1 MTSRPRALGRT
12 ILVAVVA
19 VLAFASTAIAAT
31 PGSLDPSFAGGVASA
46 ASGTQLFG
54 VAVQSNGVVVAAG
67 QSGGSVL
74 VQRFTSAGALAGTYV
89 GGGGVAQAAAAQ
101 PDGKVVVAGSSGGM
115 FAERFNADG
124 SVDSSFGSGGVA
136 RVPALGSSA
145 VAYGVAVAPGGKIV
159 VAGTIGG
166 PDTRIAVARFNANG
180 TLDTSFGSGGSLQL
194 DLGLPYEA
202 AQGVAVQ
209 PDGKVVLVGREQG
222 STTYE
227 FFNGLII
234 RLNTNGGLDGS
245 FAGSGVVSYH
255 DQHVSSGY
263 DALNAVAIQT
273 DGKIVAAGSSVG
285 GPYAVFLRLNTN
297 GSYDSTFASAGEADL
312 SAGTFTSIPTGA
324 YGVVIGGGGR
334 VIGAGAVQN
343 NGTDPR
349 AGLWGLSSAG
359 AADSSV
365 GPGGLTE
372 PQSGSE
378 ACGMTIQPDGNLLVA
393 GSTVSPTATQRPPCT
408 APSSG
413 FLPTGFVARYIGF
426 GPPPTGLA
434 PTAVTGPAGS
444 VTASSAT
451 VTGSVNP
458 GGLLT
463 SYEVQYGPTTAYGTT
478 STAVSAGSGS
488 AAVSVSIG
496 LAALAPGTT
505 YHYRLVA
512 TNADGTVNG
521 SDATFTTSTATGPPT
536 VVTGSATPAEF
547 GATLS
552 GQVGSGGLATTYLV
566 QYGRSNKLGSSTKA
580 VALPA
585 PAGSV
590 SVKLA
595 GLKAK
600 TGYWYRFVATNTLGS
615 ADGSKRQFKTL
626 APLVSSVKGLSP
638 SYTISTVRSGGLPA
652 QVSCSRACRLTGSI
666 RVSRAISR
674 SLNLGTHT
682 LIGSGSKTIRRH
694 GTVKLILRL
703 TKGANAAL
711 AHSHGLSALV
721 AIVIKPT
728 QGGASVTHRVT
739 VHLNL

>member
-1 MTSRPRALGRT
+1 MTTRPRALGRT
-12 ILVAVVA
+12 ILLTAVA
-19 VLAFASTAIAAT
+19 VLATASTAMAAT

-46 ASGTQLFG
+46 GSGTQLFG

-74 VQRFTSAGALAGTYV
+74 VQRFTSAGAPAGTYV

-101 PDGKVVVAGSSGGM
+101 SDGKVVVAGSSGGM

-124 SVDSSFGSGGVA
+124 SVDASFGSGGIA

-145 VAYGVAVAPGGKIV
+145 AANGVAVAPGGKVV
-159 VAGTIGG
+159 VAGTIGA

-180 TLDTSFGSGGSLQL
+180 TLDTSFGSGGSVQL
-194 DLGLPYEA
+194 DLGLPAET

-209 PDGKVVLVGREQG
+209 PDGKVVLVGHEQG
-222 STTYE
+222 SPSYVY
-227 FFNGLII
+227 FNGLII
-234 RLNTNGGLDGS
+234 RLNTNGSPDGS

-263 DALNAVAIQT
+263 DTLNAVTIQT

-285 GPYAVFLRLNTN
+285 GPYAVFLRLNPN
-297 GSYDSTFASAGEADL
+297 GSYDSSFGDAGEADL

-334 VIGAGAVQN
+334 VIGAGAFQN

-349 AGLWGLSSAG
+349 AGLWGLSAAG
-359 AADSSV
+359 VADSSV

-372 PQSGSE
+372 PQSGAE

-413 FLPTGFVARYIGF
+413 FLPTGFVARYVGF
-426 GPPPTGLA
+426 GPAPTGVA
-434 PTAVTGPAGS
+434 PTVVTGPASS
-444 VTASSAT
+444 VTASSAK
-451 VTGSVNP
+451 VAGSVNP
-458 GGLLT
+458 GGLPT
-463 SYEVQYGPTTAYGTT
+463 TYAVQYGPTTAYGTT
-478 STAVSAGSGS
+478 STAASAGSGS
-488 AAVSVSIG
+488 AAVTVSIG

-536 VVTGSATPAEF
+536 VTTGAVTPSEF
-547 GATLS
+547 GAALS

-580 VALPA
+580 VTLPT

-590 SVKLA
+590 SVRIT
-595 GLKAK
+595 GLKAS
-600 TGYWYRFVATNTLGS
+600 TGYWYRFVATNALGS
-615 ADGSKRQFKTL
+615 AEGPKRRFKTL
-626 APLVSSVKGLSP
+626 APLVSSVKPLSS
-638 SYTISTVRSGGLPA
+638 SYTISTVRSDGLPA
-652 QVSCSRACRLTGSI
+652 RVSCSRACRLTGSL
-666 RVSRAISR
+666 RVSRATAR
-674 SLNLGTHT
+674 TLGTHR
-682 LIGSGSKTIRRH
+682 LIGSGSRMVRHH
-694 GTVKLILRL
+694 GTVKLVVRL
-703 TKGANAAL
+703 TSGANAVL
-711 AHSHGLSALV
+711 AHSHGLSAIV
-721 AIVIKPT
+721 TIVIKPT
-728 QGGASVTHRVT
+728 QGGASITHRVT
-739 VHLNL
+739 VHLNQ